1 MILLLSDLHL
11 PNEPSPLREGF
22 LRFLA
27 GPARA
32 AEEIYILGDLFE
44 YWVGDDIGL
53 QDYAEEVAALK
64 ALTDAGVKLYFIAG
78 NRDFLVGRRF
88 AAASGARILKDP
100 RLAELGGVRTLI
112 SHGDRYCSD
121 DVGYQ
126 RWRRFSR
133 HPFAQW
139 LFARLPRRTRHNIA
153 GGLRHKSGAE
163 KRNKPSA
170 IMDVNEATIR
180 AAMQQQGV
188 TRMIHG
194 HTHRP
199 ADHLLQL
206 RGGVRAT
213 RIVLADWHPDRM
225 EYLAV
230 DSGGNCIRRQID
242 PPEFAQ
248 AQFSAGAQQASS
260 SI

>member
-22 LRFLA
+22 LHFLD
-27 GPARA
+27 GPARS
-32 AEEIYILGDLFE
+32 AEAVYILGDLFE
-44 YWVGDDIGL
+44 YWVGDDVGL
-53 QDYAEEVAALK
+53 QDYAAEIAALA
-64 ALTDAGVKLYFIAG
+64 ALTGSGVKLYFMAG
-78 NRDFLVGRRF
+78 NRDFLVSRRF
-88 AAASGARILKDP
+88 ATASGARILKDP
-100 RLAELGGVRTLI
+100 QLVELGGVPTLI

-133 HPFAQW
+133 NACAQW
-139 LFARLPRRTRHNIA
+139 LFMRLPRHIRHSIA

-163 KRNKPSA
+163 TRNKPSA

-180 AAMQQQGV
+180 TTMQQHGV

-213 RIVLADWHPDRM
+213 RIVLADWHLDRM
-225 EYLAV
+225 EYLSIDAHG
-230 DSGGNCIRRQID
+230 SCIRRLID
-242 PPEFAQ
+242 G
-248 AQFSAGAQQASS
+248 SLTRGRD
-260 SI
+260 

>member
-27 GPARA
+27 GPARTA
-32 AEEIYILGDLFE
+32 DAVYILGDLFE
-44 YWVGDDIGL
+44 YWVGDDVGL
-53 QDYAEEVAALK
+53 QDYAAEIAALA
-64 ALTDAGVKLYFIAG
+64 ALSNSGVTLCFMVG
-78 NRDFLVGRRF
+78 NRDFLVGHRF
-88 AAASGARILKDP
+88 ATASGARILKDP
-100 RLAELGGVRTLI
+100 QVLELGGMPTLI

-133 HPFAQW
+133 NGFAQW
-139 LFARLPRRTRHNIA
+139 LFMRLPRRSRHKIA
-153 GGLRHKSGAE
+153 GGLRHQSGAE
-163 KRNKPSA
+163 KRNKASA
-170 IMDVNEATIR
+170 IMDVNETTIR
-180 AAMQQQGV
+180 TAMQQQGV

-206 RGGVRAT
+206 RGGVRAS
-213 RIVLADWHPDRM
+213 RIVLADWHLHRM
-225 EYLAV
+225 EYLAI
-230 DSGGNCIRRQID
+230 DDAGNCIRRQVD
-242 PPEFAQ
+242 PPTFPD
-248 AQFSAGAQQASS
+248 ASP
-260 SI
+260 